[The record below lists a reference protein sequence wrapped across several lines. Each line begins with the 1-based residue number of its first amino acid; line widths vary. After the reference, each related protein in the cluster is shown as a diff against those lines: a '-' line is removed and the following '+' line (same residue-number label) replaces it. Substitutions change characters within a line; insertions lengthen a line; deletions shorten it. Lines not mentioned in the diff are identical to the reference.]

1 MATRYSEP
9 HAYIRMRHRGISE
22 SEVEEALWTRRENHE
37 RHATRQGSYWAPVPG
52 RRNTWVLYRRLDG
65 DDFVITV
72 TPRVGK

>member
-9 HAYIRMRHRGISE
+9 HAHLRMHQRHVDE
-22 SEVEEALWTRRENHE
+22 NEVEQALWTRRDRHE
-37 RHATRQGSYWAPVPG
+37 EHETRRGSFWAPIPE
-52 RRNTWVLYRRLDG
+52 RRNLWVLYRRLDG